1 MIDQALTIPHI
12 DLLLV
17 ALVMAATCL
26 TLERAARARLI
37 DAGADARW
45 PILATATTVL
55 TVSLAAWGGA
65 RVLAHDL
72 QALAGL
78 ARVSATQ
85 LELQGAGAL
94 TPGGTE
100 DRARA
105 TQVLRALSRDAGLV
119 TDADLPDWNRT
130 KAGATEVTDLDR
142 LGADVPECRTFV
154 AGHEAGEARATAPG
168 HQQGATHVDSGAVV
182 YATGAR
188 AAKELDLYRD
198 PTIVD
203 CIRAVSLK
211 TFQPLGVNAVSVSPV
226 AAEGVTDGF
235 GFLVT
240 ADLPATGAPA
250 ASLAMGVQG
259 VRAGRALAS
268 VTVTGTPEQIA
279 QVMSTTL
286 PPIEQRLQAAQR

>member
-1 MIDQALTIPHI
+1 MRRRLPTLAVTGA
-12 DLLLV
+12 LLV
-17 ALVMAATCL
+17 LAACGSSGGSSAEPSSTTAPALA
-26 TLERAARARLI
+26 AARRIAR
-37 DAGADARW
+37 
-45 PILATATTVL
+45 
-55 TVSLAAWGGA
+55 
-65 RVLAHDL
+65 
-72 QALAGL
+72 
-78 ARVSATQ
+78 
-85 LELQGAGAL
+85 
-94 TPGGTE
+94 
-100 DRARA
+100 
-105 TQVLRALSRDAGLV
+105 AGLV